1 MARLYS
7 KKQMRIAISTSGGDA
22 PGLNAVIRAATM
34 AACEKGH
41 LMFGLREG
49 FRVLLDEGTIEMLD
63 PRNTEGIERMG
74 GTMLG
79 AASGGDPFK
88 EGRTVEDVV
97 GALERH
103 GIDALIMAG
112 GDGTMQIADEVARAG
127 IQVIGVPKTID
138 RDVVGTWTTFG
149 FDTAVANATDAIDKL
164 HTTAEAHQRLFTVEV
179 MGRDT
184 GWIAL
189 YSGIG
194 GGAQMIAI
202 PEFPYDID
210 VFAEHIRRRE
220 TDGHRYHILVCSEG
234 ARAKGGETVKSE
246 RTGRYSGIAEQL
258 AAELSHR
265 TGKEARSVAL
275 GHVIRGGA
283 PTVFDRVLGLR
294 FGSAAVSALSRGES
308 GVMVAF
314 NPPGFRSIPLSEVAN
329 RMARVTPDEHAL
341 ATARNLGISFG
352 I

>member
-1 MARLYS
+1 
-7 KKQMRIAISTSGGDA
+7 MRIAISTSGGDA

-34 AACEKGH
+34 AAHERGH
-41 LMFGLREG
+41 QMFGLREG
-49 FRVLLDEGTIEMLD
+49 FRVLLEEGTVEMLD
-63 PRNTEGIERMG
+63 HRNTEGIERLG
-74 GTMLG
+74 GTILG
-79 AASGGDPFK
+79 AASGGDPFQN
-88 EGRTVEDVV
+88 GRSVQDVV
-97 GALERH
+97 EALERQ
-103 GIDALIMAG
+103 GIDALIMVG
-112 GDGTMQIADEVARAG
+112 GDGTMQIADEVARTG
-127 IQVIGVPKTID
+127 IRVVGVPKTID

-149 FDTAVANATDAIDKL
+149 FETAVANATDAIDKL

-189 YSGIG
+189 YAGIG
-194 GGAQMIAI
+194 GGAHMIAI

-220 TDGHRYHILVCSEG
+220 ANGSRYHLLVCSEG
-234 ARAKGGETVKSE
+234 ARSTGGETVKSE
-246 RTGRYSGIAEQL
+246 RTGRYSGIGEQL
-258 AAELSHR
+258 AAELAHR

-314 NPPGFRSIPLSEVAN
+314 SPPGFRSLPLSEVAN
-329 RMARVTPDEHAL
+329 RTNRVTPDEHAL

-352 I
+352 T